1 MKNIIFYKSN
11 TGFTKQ
17 YVDMLQ
23 NRIVPLEI
31 YKVEKINKKLLE
43 GADNVFF
50 AGPLRNN
57 VILGLSKFLKKYKYM
72 KDKNIYV
79 IATGIQPP
87 DDEKRDLVI
96 TTNSL
101 DEYHVRLFLLQGGL
115 DINKMKPLT
124 KMMMKLSIKM
134 AIKKDPSQKEMLEQR
149 LNGSLNFV
157 SNSNLDRLVDIYRRV
172 NLRH

>member
-23 NRIVPLEI
+23 NRIVPLEV

-43 GADNVFF
+43 GADNIFF

-96 TTNSL
+96 TTNRL
-101 DEYHVRLFLLQGGL
+101 DEYHVRLFLLLGGL

-157 SNSNLDRLVDIYRRV
+157 SNSNLDRLVNIYRRV

>member
-23 NRIVPLEI
+23 NRIVPLEV

-101 DEYHVRLFLLQGGL
+101 DEYHVRLFLLLGGL

-157 SNSNLDRLVDIYRRV
+157 SSSNLDRLVDIYRRV